1 MKTPFVSAVILA
13 AGESTRFGSGKQF
26 LRIFGKTVIERS
38 IAVFEA
44 APSYKEIIVV
54 CREEDKAAIEKIT
67 ANMKSRKLTK
77 IVSGASTRSR
87 SALNGA
93 VSVNK
98 KCEYIAIHDGAR
110 ALLTVEM
117 AERVAA
123 DAIRHG
129 AAILSVPVTDTIKVS
144 SEGFVKT
151 TPERDKLYAAQTPQV
166 FNYNEYCFALKEAL
180 TGAIE
185 PTDDSQVFERLKKK
199 VYLSLGDRDNIK
211 ITYPEDVELAR
222 NILRR
227 RGETI

>member
-44 APSYKEIIVV
+44 APSYREIVVV
-54 CREEDKAAIEKIT
+54 CREEDIDAVKKIA
-67 ANMKSRKLTK
+67 ANMRTKKLTK
-77 IVSGASTRSR
+77 IVAGGSSRSR

-93 VSVNK
+93 AAVNK

-110 ALLTVEM
+110 ALLTVPA

-123 DAIRHG
+123 DAINYG
-129 AAILSVPVTDTIKVS
+129 AAILSVPVSDTIKVS
-144 SEGFVKT
+144 SDGFVKT
-151 TPERDKLYAAQTPQV
+151 TPEREKLYAAQTPQV
-166 FNYNEYCFALKEAL
+166 FRFNEYCFALKEAL
-180 TGAIE
+180 SGAVE

-199 VYLSLGDRDNIK
+199 VFLSEGDRDNIK